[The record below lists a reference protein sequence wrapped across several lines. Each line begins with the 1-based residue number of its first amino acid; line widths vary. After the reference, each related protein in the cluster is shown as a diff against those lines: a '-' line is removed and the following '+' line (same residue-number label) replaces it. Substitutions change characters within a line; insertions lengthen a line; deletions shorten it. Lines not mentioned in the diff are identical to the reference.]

1 VRRPLA
7 RFATLATVTTLAA
20 LIAAQVP
27 SAMAVS
33 PSPCPSPTPSTSS
46 ARTSCPSIDPIQALY
61 DQLRA
66 RLGGDLARALTSQ
79 QQLSA
84 ALNQSTASQ
93 LVLTTQIAGEE
104 ARIADLQN
112 QIAQLEAQIADTQ
125 SRIDVE
131 RAQVASIARAMYRQ
145 PDSLLVLIA
154 RSGNLHDALVA
165 AADLVVAGQ
174 RAHAVQARLEADLA
188 TLQADRDARNSDLD
202 RENGVLAQLTTSLT
216 ALNDAISLQTDIS
229 GQLDALMG
237 LIRDAE
243 ANLTNLP
250 PDVTANLA
258 RLLEQ
263 QEQILIE
270 RAYQA
275 AWNQA
280 QVGAGLAIVMGTM
293 PVGASLPGLLLSWPI
308 AGGRVTQPFGPSS
321 FLLEPPLGRYPH
333 FHTGVDVAG
342 PFGTAVTAA
351 ADGVVVA
358 VNHTPVGYGNYVI
371 VAHGAG
377 IMTLYAH
384 LLQTDVNVGDRVY
397 RGERIGL
404 EGSSGLS
411 TGPHLHFELRVNG
424 QVTNPMPYLPPLIGS
439 TTPNL

>member
-1 VRRPLA
+1 VRRALA
-7 RFATLATVTTLAA
+7 RLGTLGVLCA
-20 LIAAQVP
+20 LLVP
-27 SAMAVS
+27 SAATVI
-33 PSPCPSPTPSTSS
+33 PSPCPTPTPTTSGT
-46 ARTSCPSIDPIQALY
+46 RTSCPPIDPNQKLY

-84 ALNQSTASQ
+84 ALTQSTASQ
-93 LVLTTQIAGEE
+93 QALTTRVAAEE
-104 ARIADLQN
+104 ATITDLQT
-112 QIAQLEAQIADTQ
+112 QIAQLGAQIIDTET
-125 SRIDVE
+125 RIDVE
-131 RAQVASIARAMYRQ
+131 RTQVASLARAIYRQ

-188 TLQADRDARNSDLD
+188 KLQDDLSARNADLD
-202 RENGVLAQLTTSLT
+202 RENGVMAQLATSLT
-216 ALNDAISLQTDIS
+216 ALNDAISLQNDIS

-237 LIRDAE
+237 QIRALE
-243 ANLTNLP
+243 ANLTNQP
-250 PDVTANLA
+250 PDVAAALA
-258 RLLEQ
+258 LLLEQ
-263 QEQILIE
+263 QEQILIQQ
-270 RAYQA
+270 AYQA
-275 AWNQA
+275 AWSQA
-280 QVGAGLAIVMGTM
+280 QVGAGLAILMGTM
-293 PVGASLPGLLLSWPI
+293 PAGTSLRGLILSWPL
-308 AGGRVTQPFGPSS
+308 AGAIVTQPFGPSNL
-321 FLLEPPLGRYPH
+321 LLEPPLGPYPH
-333 FHTGVDVAG
+333 FHTGVDIAD

-351 ADGVVVA
+351 ADGVAVA
-358 VNHTPVGYGNYVI
+358 VNHTQVGYGNYVI

-384 LLQTDVNVGDRVY
+384 LLETDVTVGDLVY

-424 QVTNPMPYLPPLIGS
+424 LVTDPMPYLPPLIGS
-439 TTPNL
+439 RTPTF